1 MQHDVRRLGHGDRRK
16 CRGIRPEP
24 RRPDLPCKTLDGHAR
39 ALLGFGAS
47 GADHVDPESFLEHG
61 EHARRGDS
69 EDGHGDEE
77 IGEVHEGKVAVAER
91 PVNARKRRQLK

>member
-1 MQHDVRRLGHGDRRK
+1 MQHDMCTLGHGDRSK
-16 CRGIRPEP
+16 CRGARPEP
-24 RRPDLPCKTLDGHAR
+24 RRPDLPGKTLDRHAR

-61 EHARRGDS
+61 EHARRDDS

-91 PVNARKRRQLK
+91 VVNA